1 MCLPHSITYYF
12 AYQDCEKYIKH
23 SKHSPA
29 CTTQLTDVVQ
39 ECKMLKKWHAVT
51 LCFNGQL
58 VRSSGD
64 RARFALDAV
73 CVSRHIEDG
82 SLTSV
87 LVLQYMFIHS
97 PYLELHYRHISSNIL
112 KPLKILSLAYIHVCT
127 YVHTYITHTYIR
139 MYVHMYVSTYT
150 PFHVPSLGPR
160 TGPLRTVSSPCS
172 TDCYRGHMV
181 LQQQSKVV
189 LTAFVV

>member
-1 MCLPHSITYYF
+1 
-12 AYQDCEKYIKH
+12 
-23 SKHSPA
+23 
-29 CTTQLTDVVQ
+29 
-39 ECKMLKKWHAVT
+39 MLKKWHAVT
-51 LCFNGQL
+51 LCFNDQL
-58 VRSSGD
+58 VRSSSD

-87 LVLQYMFIHS
+87 LVLQYMFKHS

-112 KPLKILSLAYIHVCT
+112 KPLKILSLIRTCMYICTYIH
-127 YVHTYITHTYIR
+127 HTYIHT
-139 MYVHMYVSTYT
+139 YVHMYVSTYT
-150 PFHVPSLGPR
+150 PFHVPSLRPR

-181 LQQQSKVV
+181 LQQQSKW
-189 LTAFVV
+189 LRLWCR